1 MNSKLSPSWPRVH
14 THMCDWRNPDWP
26 EYWPDVVLQYW
37 RRELRVC
44 VTEGPHQLPRPREV
58 RWGGGGRGGGVGDD
72 RQLLRIVVQPV
83 HRRGR
88 EVGGGRLH
96 ALAHCFSAAP
106 LFWFTCL
113 VSAWQKIQRQISF
126 IWRSHLSNRI
136 NLSLF
141 SENIASKMSA
151 WHRRWGG
158 LFGLVRRWWRI
169 PRTDGGSRGDTPSL
183 RPLAPEISAGRGM
196 PEWKSDEL
204 TITVKS
210 CVQPPSSFNRGY
222 LFLRHEPDL
231 ILWLNCSI
239 LWIDC
244 SRIHW
249 SH

>member
-1 MNSKLSPSWPRVH
+1 MNSKLSPSLPRVH

-44 VTEGPHQLPRPREV
+44 VTEGSHQLPRPREV

-141 SENIASKMSA
+141 SEKIASKMSSISLTQTLGRTV
-151 WHRRWGG
+151 WTRPTLVTDSSYGRW
-158 LFGLVRRWWRI
+158 
-169 PRTDGGSRGDTPSL
+169 PCRGDTPSL

-204 TITVKS
+204 TMTVKS
-210 CVQPPSSFNRGY
+210 CVQPPS
-222 LFLRHEPDL
+222 
-231 ILWLNCSI
+231 
-239 LWIDC
+239 
-244 SRIHW
+244 
-249 SH
+249 